1 MTAQQLAVW
10 IASII
15 DAPLTQ
21 FIKKQLG
28 WAGWKALWLFFAVS
42 FILAAIALFVT
53 GELNIPAIVVDPV
66 ATIQSFLVAFMQI
79 VGLATV
85 LYKLFVDQ
93 PGVE

>member
-15 DAPLTQ
+15 SSPLTQ
-21 FIKKQLG
+21 LIKKRLG
-28 WAGWKALWLFFAVS
+28 WTGWKALWLFFAVS
-42 FILAAIALFVT
+42 FLLAAIALYAT
-53 GELNIPAIVVDPV
+53 GELNLPKIAVDPL
-66 ATIQSFLVAFMQI
+66 AAIESFLAAFVQI

-93 PGVE
+93 PGA